1 MDIVI
6 LLLVIGVSILL
17 IKCVNPQI
25 ENKKFLKQKPPQ
37 KTNLLPKTK
46 KQKSL
51 KRI

>member
-25 ENKKFLKQKPPQ
+25 ENKKILKA
-37 KTNLLPKTK
+37 KTAAEN
-46 KQKSL
+46 KSDFQN
-51 KRI
+51 K